1 MCCLRR
7 HVVVVVGLTR
17 ACFQLSGSPSSSSS
31 FSCVMQHAD
40 PAASETLDIASAVAD
55 NRLPVTAPRHTSRS
69 AQTKLASRAEVF
81 VLNVAVAALVG
92 AGRAPDGSQYSSTS
106 FASYSPASTCD
117 NPMCVTKRHTL
128 RAGSPA
134 LRWRKAVCPELP
146 GERRIHFS
154 YSHNVIRI
162 LMTCFAAKAHALI
175 RFGAADFFACA
186 DSTTIMSARR
196 QPAWG
201 YGAGTT
207 TSLRSRTSIDVMIV
221 DVGTSQPSL

>member
-55 NRLPVTAPRHTSRS
+55 NRLPVNAPRHTSRS

-134 LRWRKAVCPELP
+134 LRWRKAVCPGLP
-146 GERRIHFS
+146 GERRIHFR

-162 LMTCFAAKAHALI
+162 LVTCFAAKAHALI
-175 RFGAADFFACA
+175 RFGAAFF
-186 DSTTIMSARR
+186 
-196 QPAWG
+196 
-201 YGAGTT
+201 
-207 TSLRSRTSIDVMIV
+207 
-221 DVGTSQPSL
+221 